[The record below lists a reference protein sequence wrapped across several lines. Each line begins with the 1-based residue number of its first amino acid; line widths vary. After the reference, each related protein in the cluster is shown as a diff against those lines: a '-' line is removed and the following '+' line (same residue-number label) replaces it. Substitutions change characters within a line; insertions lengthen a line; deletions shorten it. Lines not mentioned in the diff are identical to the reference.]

1 MKVSQQNSYSCYSLG
16 HKYCFYWDA
25 NVKNKEDDK
34 VERYSVL
41 AGGVRRLH
49 HIKTK
54 VIPIVIGALGTVPKR
69 LPKYLEDLGIAEDVI
84 GCLQTTALLGTKR
97 ILRSVMSI

>member
-1 MKVSQQNSYSCYSLG
+1 M
-16 HKYCFYWDA
+16 
-25 NVKNKEDDK
+25 KNKEDDK

-49 HIKTK
+49 HVKTR

-69 LPKYLEDLGIAEDVI
+69 LPKYLEDLGIPDVI
-84 GCLQTTALLGTKR
+84 GYLQTTGTQR

>member
-1 MKVSQQNSYSCYSLG
+1 M
-16 HKYCFYWDA
+16 
-25 NVKNKEDDK
+25 KNKEDDK
-34 VERYSVL
+34 VDRYSVL

-49 HIKTK
+49 HVKTK

-69 LPKYLEDLGIAEDVI
+69 LPKYLEVLGIPDVI
-84 GCLQTTALLGTKR
+84 GCLQTTALLGTQR

>member
-1 MKVSQQNSYSCYSLG
+1 M
-16 HKYCFYWDA
+16 
-25 NVKNKEDDK
+25 KNKEDDK
-34 VERYSVL
+34 VARYSDL

-49 HIKTK
+49 HVKTK

-69 LPKYLEDLGIAEDVI
+69 LPKYLEDPGIADLI
-84 GCLQTTALLGTKR
+84 GCLQTTALLGTQR

>member
-1 MKVSQQNSYSCYSLG
+1 M
-16 HKYCFYWDA
+16 
-25 NVKNKEDDK
+25 KNKEDDK

-49 HIKTK
+49 HVKTK

-69 LPKYLEDLGIAEDVI
+69 LPKYLEDLGIADVI
-84 GCLQTTALLGTKR
+84 GCLQTTALLGTQR

>member
-1 MKVSQQNSYSCYSLG
+1 MSTHNFFI
-16 HKYCFYWDA
+16 HWDA

-41 AGGVRRLH
+41 AGGVRRLYH
-49 HIKTK
+49 VKTK

-69 LPKYLEDLGIAEDVI
+69 LPKYLEDL
-84 GCLQTTALLGTKR
+84 
-97 ILRSVMSI
+97 

>member
-1 MKVSQQNSYSCYSLG
+1 M
-16 HKYCFYWDA
+16 
-25 NVKNKEDDK
+25 KNKEDDK
-34 VERYSVL
+34 VDRYSVL

-49 HIKTK
+49 HVKTK

-69 LPKYLEDLGIAEDVI
+69 LPKYLEDLGIPDVI
-84 GCLQTTALLGTKR
+84 GCLQTTALLGTQR

>member
-1 MKVSQQNSYSCYSLG
+1 M
-16 HKYCFYWDA
+16 DA
-25 NVKNKEDDK
+25 NVNNKEDDK
-34 VERYSVL
+34 ADRYSVL

-69 LPKYLEDLGIAEDVI
+69 LPKYLEDLGIADVI
-84 GCLQTTALLGTKR
+84 GWCGAMWVVG
-97 ILRSVMSI
+97 

>member
-1 MKVSQQNSYSCYSLG
+1 M
-16 HKYCFYWDA
+16 
-25 NVKNKEDDK
+25 KNKEDDK
-34 VERYSVL
+34 VDRYSVL

-49 HIKTK
+49 HVKTK

-69 LPKYLEDLGIAEDVI
+69 LPKYLEDLGIADVI
-84 GCLQTTALLGTKR
+84 GCLQTTALLVTQR

>member
-1 MKVSQQNSYSCYSLG
+1 M
-16 HKYCFYWDA
+16 
-25 NVKNKEDDK
+25 KNKEDDK
-34 VERYSVL
+34 VDRYSVL

-49 HIKTK
+49 HVKTK

-69 LPKYLEDLGIAEDVI
+69 LPKYLEDLGIADVI
-84 GCLQTTALLGTKR
+84 GCLQTTALLGTQR

>member
-1 MKVSQQNSYSCYSLG
+1 MDQGSG
-16 HKYCFYWDA
+16 FYIIIFFIQLDA

-34 VERYSVL
+34 IDRYSVL

-49 HIKTK
+49 HVKTK

-69 LPKYLEDLGIAEDVI
+69 LPKYLEDLGIADVI
-84 GCLQTTALLGTKR
+84 GCLQTTALLGNQR
-97 ILRSVMSI
+97 ILRRFMSILFFFAL